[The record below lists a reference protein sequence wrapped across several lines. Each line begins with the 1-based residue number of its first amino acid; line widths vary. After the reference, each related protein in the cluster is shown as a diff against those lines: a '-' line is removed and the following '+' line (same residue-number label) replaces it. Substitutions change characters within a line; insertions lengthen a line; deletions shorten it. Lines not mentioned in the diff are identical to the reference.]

1 VRRRNNDHRAK
12 ATVQKK
18 TLDVA
23 SHLFENVRTIFGCQ
37 LKIYFRARDLKP
49 QRRRSMPITAKQ
61 RRVYEF
67 IKGYIGSNEEPPTI
81 AEIGR
86 HFQISS
92 SASVHGILSALE
104 REGLIKRTPN
114 ISRGIE
120 IVKQT
125 ANGDEDRG
133 EIPLLGTV
141 AAGQPIEAILSHDTL
156 SVPTD
161 MQGHGRTFAL
171 RVRGDSMIDENIQD
185 GDFIVVTS
193 QKTADNGQV
202 VVALIDGNYATVK
215 KFYREPDFIRL
226 EPANPQ
232 FKPIF
237 IKTPER
243 IQIQGVVTGLIR
255 KYVSQQALSE
265 LTH

>member
-1 VRRRNNDHRAK
+1 
-12 ATVQKK
+12 
-18 TLDVA
+18 
-23 SHLFENVRTIFGCQ
+23 
-37 LKIYFRARDLKP
+37 
-49 QRRRSMPITAKQ
+49 MPVTAKQ

-67 IKGYIGSNEEPPTI
+67 IKRYIESNDEPPTI

-120 IVKQT
+120 IIKQP
-125 ANGDEDRG
+125 AGDDDDRG

-141 AAGQPIEAILSHDTL
+141 AAGQPIEAILSHDTIA
-156 SVPTD
+156 VPRD
-161 MQGHGRTFAL
+161 LQGRGRTFAL
-171 RVRGDSMIDENIQD
+171 RVRGDSMIEENIQD
-185 GDFIVVTS
+185 GDLIIVSS

-215 KFYREPDFIRL
+215 KFYREPEFIRL

-243 IQIQGVVTGLIR
+243 IQIQGVVTALIR
-255 KYVSQQALSE
+255 KYESQTSAE
-265 LTH
+265 FAN